1 MECQSSKSVTLNID
15 EVVCLISSQLK
26 YYQSLY
32 QCHRDDRNLPLIH
45 RVKKQIRDVDP
56 VAYEPIILSIGPYH
70 HYSPS
75 VLSLQKT
82 KWACLK
88 AILDANHLRELQDYL
103 RGIMEIE
110 EHVRSCYQGN
120 MNMESD
126 KFIQILLL
134 DGCFLLY
141 SLYGI
146 DEIGEFPSQGYQ
158 ENENNGEEVLFH
170 ENTRST
176 INMSSKH
183 KGLYA
188 LAVES
193 DQGKTDVGHHH
204 IRGPGITSNSKH
216 SGSQDSSKGKW
227 YSSFIARDILLLENQ
242 IPFFVLKLIYEI
254 VAYKKNVNTPLSETL
269 AKFVEIIVES
279 YPKSISSSEIPKD
292 FHHLLHLCHIYMKPS
307 QNFPPHREYH
317 IKSHYM
323 QSLVNNCGKHSNEHK
338 DTGLLFNHTSS
349 VHLKD
354 DKQLNRWR
362 RAVQYHE
369 AGVQFK
375 RREHSKHA
383 PHSLLDVSFDRGVLQ
398 IPCLPIDDN
407 TGSLFRNL
415 IAFEQACPN
424 FGNDFTAYV
433 SFISHLISTPDD
445 VTLLSLKGIVVHHMR
460 FDSDISN
467 IFGKLGK
474 NVDFDMNGSYYLKPM
489 CQRLEEHYQ
498 SRINRWLAWL
508 WQNHFSNPWLSLAV
522 VAAAIVLICT
532 ILQTIT
538 SFLAYLHPAA

>member
-1 MECQSSKSVTLNID
+1 MECQSSKSVTLSID
-15 EVVCLISSQLK
+15 EIVCLITSQLK

-32 QCHRDDRNLPLIH
+32 QCHRDDRNRPLIH

-75 VLSLQKT
+75 VLSMQKA

-88 AILDANHLRELQDYL
+88 AILDANHPRELEDYL

-110 EHVRSCYQGN
+110 DHVRSCYQGD

-158 ENENNGEEVLFH
+158 ETENNGEDILFD
-170 ENTRST
+170 ENTKST
-176 INMSSKH
+176 TNMSSKH
-183 KGLYA
+183 KDLYA
-188 LAVES
+188 LAIES
-193 DQGKTDVGHHH
+193 DQGKSKIDHDH
-204 IRGPGITSNSKH
+204 IRGPGMTSNSN
-216 SGSQDSSKGKW
+216 GKW
-227 YSSFIARDILLLENQ
+227 YSNFIARDILLLENQ

-254 VAYKKNVNTPLSETL
+254 VAYKKIVNTPLSDTL
-269 AKFVEIIVES
+269 AKFVEIIVEN
-279 YPKSISSSEIPKD
+279 YPKSISSSEMPKD

-307 QNFPPHREYH
+307 QNVPQHREYH

-323 QSLVNNCGKHSNEHK
+323 QSLVNNCGNYNKLSNEHK
-338 DTGLLFNHTSS
+338 DTSSLFNHTSS

-354 DKQLNRWR
+354 DKLLNRWR

-383 PHSLLDVSFDRGVLQ
+383 PHSLLDVSFDRGVLE

-407 TGSLFRNL
+407 TNSLFRNL
-415 IAFEQACPN
+415 IAFEQACPS

-445 VTLLSLKGIVVHHMR
+445 VTLLSLRGIVVHHMR

-489 CQRLEEHYQ
+489 CQRLEEHYR
-498 SRINRWLAWL
+498 SRMNR
-508 WQNHFSNPWLSLAV
+508 
-522 VAAAIVLICT
+522 
-532 ILQTIT
+532 
-538 SFLAYLHPAA
+538 